1 MSVDNNINLDTEL
14 KSHTLEDGQDLS
26 LPKMPRCRSG
36 ASMSSSP
43 PLKPSDPISTASLF
57 TPRAFPPPSLT
68 GVPVEYIID
77 QLHNLASRYWDK
89 PDTADCTIVIPV
101 PYPRGKAGSTFP
113 DMPAFSMSS
122 DSGLGRRVTE
132 PALNS
137 VPRIS
142 LKLHMDYLSAHS
154 SFLRGLFSGA
164 SSLDLISSAALSE
177 APSRPS
183 PSGQFTVPAN
193 RLPRLMP
200 CSPDHPILFLP
211 IPDPSSIHLLV
222 HWMYF
227 GSTSYIEDSLNDGS
241 VEWEGIARNV
251 EYLGL
256 PAEIKVFLGRW
267 YGNYL
272 HAEREGASDSGE
284 EENDDDDND
293 DAETVYYSDDEDQSD
308 ADDATDPSPAS
319 VDLNAALAADDSAS
333 DDALKRGR
341 TRTTRPLSTC
351 SSHSV

>member
-1 MSVDNNINLDTEL
+1 
-14 KSHTLEDGQDLS
+14 
-26 LPKMPRCRSG
+26 MPRCRSG
-36 ASMSSSP
+36 ASLSSSP
-43 PLKPSDPISTASLF
+43 PLKASDISTASLF
-57 TPRAFPPPSLT
+57 TARAFPPPSLT

-77 QLHNLASRYWDK
+77 QLHNLAPHYWDK

-101 PYPRGKAGSTFP
+101 PHPRGKAGPTFP
-113 DMPAFSMSS
+113 LDAPVFSMSS

-132 PALNS
+132 PALNH

-154 SFLRGLFSGA
+154 TFLRGLFSGA
-164 SSLDLISSAALSE
+164 SSLDLISSASLSQ
-177 APSRPS
+177 APARPS

-211 IPDPSSIHLLV
+211 IPDPTSIHLLV

-227 GSTSYIEDSLNDGS
+227 GSTSYIENSLNDGS

-256 PAEIKVFLGRW
+256 PADIKVFLGQW
-267 YGNYL
+267 YGNWL
-272 HAEREGASDSGE
+272 HAERGGRYGSDE
-284 EENDDDDND
+284 EEDEEDDD

-308 ADDATDPSPAS
+308 DAADASPAVAS
-319 VDLNAALAADDSAS
+319 VDLRAAMAADDTAS
-333 DDALKRGR
+333 DDGPKRGR
-341 TRTTRPLSTC
+341 TRTARPLST
-351 SSHSV
+351 SSAHSI

>member
-1 MSVDNNINLDTEL
+1 MPVDNNLNLDTV
-14 KSHTLEDGQDLS
+14 KSHSPEHDRDCS
-26 LPKMPRCRSG
+26 SPKMPRCRSG

-43 PLKPSDPISTASLF
+43 PLKPSDISTASLF

-77 QLHNLASRYWDK
+77 QLHTFAPHYWNK

-101 PYPRGKAGSTFP
+101 PHPRGRAGSSFSG

-122 DSGLGRRVTE
+122 GSEKGRRVTE

-154 SFLRGLFSGA
+154 TFLRGLFSGA

-183 PSGQFTVPAN
+183 TSGQFAVPEN

-200 CSPDHPILFLP
+200 CDPSHPVVFLP
-211 IPDPSSIHLLV
+211 VPDPSSMHLLV

-227 GSTSYIEDSLNDGS
+227 GSTSYIENSLNEGQ

-256 PAEIKVFLGRW
+256 PADIKVFLGRW
-267 YGNYL
+267 YARWL
-272 HAEREGASDSGE
+272 HTEQGASDGE
-284 EENDDDDND
+284 EGEEDDFEDDET
-293 DAETVYYSDDEDQSD
+293 ETVYYSDDEDASE
-308 ADDATDPSPAS
+308 PSTAPAR
-319 VDLNAALAADDSAS
+319 VDLAAALAEPHSASSADDNE
-333 DDALKRGR
+333 KRGR
-341 TRTTRPLSTC
+341 PRSARPLSTC
-351 SSHSV
+351 SSQSV